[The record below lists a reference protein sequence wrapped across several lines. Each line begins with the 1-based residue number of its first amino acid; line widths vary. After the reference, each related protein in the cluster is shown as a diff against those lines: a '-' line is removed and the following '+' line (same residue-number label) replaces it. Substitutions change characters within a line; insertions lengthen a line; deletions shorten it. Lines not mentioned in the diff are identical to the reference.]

1 MQDGGERVRPDH
13 RLTHFLW
20 LVAFSAPLAAQLT
33 PAVSDFIDR
42 LHSGNPTIVRDAAYN
57 LASTPG
63 ASVAVPALIQVAAHP
78 DPAVREV
85 VVYALG
91 RIGSSEQPTAEA
103 LTRALDDRNPKV
115 QRAAAEA
122 LGRISPL
129 PRFALL
135 ALGDMLSH
143 ANADLQRAAA
153 FTLAGAGA
161 DAQPLAPALAGV
173 LRSPNPEVRRV
184 AAYALASIGYGART
198 ALPDLQDVLRHD
210 DKPEVREVAAFALG
224 RMGAAAQRAAPDLR
238 AALKDT
244 DVNVRRVAADAL
256 ETIAPAGQSATP
268 ALLEALH
275 DPRPAVRQSAADA
288 LGRMRAPGR
297 PALPAL
303 ENALNDDDLQVRR
316 AAANAIAAIATA
328 LQDST
333 DAKVASDVTS
343 ALNAIKTAASRTPD
357 TVLND
362 AGAQVDEALSKIRAG
377 RGWRDWMRTLLLES
391 KPGRIGVI
399 LVAAYLIWFVILRSL
414 VLRYSPLRVL
424 AWNDVLES
432 YAEFTLPEWLG
443 RAKIPV
449 RHLLLIGPYR
459 YHTRVLDAW
468 ISKHIDAVDR
478 SFRQRDACR
487 ARATFVPLPVLLNG
501 KTVPSLTPA
510 DLRETCSRNRWYVHI
525 QGEGG
530 AGKTTLACQLALWS
544 MAGSAPL
551 RLRED
556 RRMLPVLL
564 EPGLDFD
571 IQKDIESLKRAARG
585 QLQLA
590 VGTVE
595 PIREE
600 LFERLLRTCRVL
612 VILDGFSEMTYDAQA
627 PGESR
632 ARLGH
637 PDFPVNA
644 LVVTSRA
651 NPPAGD
657 QPDVRIQPLRIDSNH
672 LLPFMNAYL
681 SNAGATLADRE
692 LYEACRKLAEVVGS
706 NRGITPLLARLYAE
720 EIVTAS
726 HNGAGLGELSGSVPD
741 LMLGYLNTLN
751 RNRRS
756 SDPDNP
762 TVHCAVKLAA
772 WECLKRTF
780 RPGRARKSD
789 ILAAFRRERLDPQ
802 LLAYLETRLGL
813 ISTVAPAETEAH
825 FVLDPLAEYLAA
837 LQLVEANGNNQKKW
851 SEFLH
856 NADSMPGAP
865 AAIQGFMVAV
875 GDCCASKGPEFAL
888 RSVLLEELGTR
899 TNY

>member
-1 MQDGGERVRPDH
+1 M
-13 RLTHFLW
+13 RLLGVIAFAGIECVY
-20 LVAFSAPLAAQLT
+20 LVAQVT
-33 PAVSDFIDR
+33 PAISELIAR
-42 LHSGNPTIVRDAAYN
+42 LHSGNSTIVRDAAYN
-57 LASTPG
+57 LASSPG
-63 ASVAVPALIQVAAHP
+63 SSAAVAALIQVAGHP

-91 RIGSSEQPTAEA
+91 RIGSPDQATIEA
-103 LTRALDDRNPKV
+103 LTHALGDHNLKV

-129 PRFALL
+129 PRFVLL
-135 ALGDMLSH
+135 ALGDVLAH
-143 ANADLQRAAA
+143 GNADLQRAAA

-161 DAQPLAPALAGV
+161 DAQPLAPALAEL
-173 LRSPNPEVRRV
+173 LRSPNSEVRRV
-184 AAYALASIGYGART
+184 AAYALGCIGYGART
-198 ALPDLQDVLRHD
+198 ALPDLQDLLRHD
-210 DKPEVREVAAFALG
+210 DKPEVREVASFALG
-224 RMGAAAQRAAPDLR
+224 RMGAAAQRATPDLR
-238 AALKDT
+238 AALKDS
-244 DVNVRRVAADAL
+244 DANVRRVAAEAL

-268 ALLEALH
+268 ALLDALH
-275 DPRPAVRQSAADA
+275 DRRPAVRQSAADA
-288 LGRMRAPGR
+288 LGRMHLAGR

-303 ENALNDDDLQVRR
+303 EKALNDDDLQVRR

-328 LQDST
+328 LQDGT

-362 AGAQVDEALSKIRAG
+362 AGAQVDDALSKIKAG
-377 RGWRDWMRTLLLES
+377 RGWRDWMRRALLES
-391 KPGRIGVI
+391 KPGIIGITVA
-399 LVAAYLIWFVILRSL
+399 AAYLTWFVILRFL
-414 VLRYSPLRVL
+414 VLRYSPLHVL
-424 AWNDVLES
+424 AWNDALES

-443 RAKIPV
+443 RAKLPV
-449 RHLLLIGPYR
+449 RHVLLIGRYW

-468 ISKHIDAVDR
+468 VSKHVDAVDR
-478 SFRQRDACR
+478 SFRQRDTYR

-501 KTVPSLTPA
+501 KTVPSLTAA
-510 DLRETCSRNRWYVHI
+510 DLRETCSRNRWYIHI

-544 MAGSAPL
+544 MAESPPA
-551 RLRED
+551 RIRED

-651 NPPAGD
+651 NPLAGD

-692 LYEACRKLAEVVGS
+692 LYEACRRLAEVVGS

-726 HNGAGLGELSGSVPD
+726 HNGAGLGGLSGSVPD

-751 RNRRS
+751 RNRRN

-762 TVHCAVKLAA
+762 TVHSAVKLAA
-772 WECLKRTF
+772 WECIKRTF

-789 ILAAFRRERLDPQ
+789 LVAAFKRERLDPQ
-802 LLAYLETRLGL
+802 ILAYLETRLGL

-825 FVLDPLAEYLAA
+825 FVLDPVAEYLAA
-837 LQLVEANGNNQKKW
+837 LQLVEANGTNKKKW
-851 SEFLH
+851 NEFLQT
-856 NADSMPGAP
+856 ADSMPGAP
-865 AAIQGFMVAV
+865 TAIRGFMVAV
-875 GDCCASKGPEFAL
+875 NDCCAAKGPEFGL
-888 RSVLLEELGTR
+888 RSFLLEELGR
-899 TNY
+899 RAN